1 MQMTITI
8 PQTEKALDGK
18 TAMHLENSIHG
29 SLYKIL
35 DNYNET
41 FATSGTGIYD
51 DPARKEL
58 IRVINYIEND
68 DRTFIQMIKRMNKG
82 ANTILKLREDKHYED
97 LGYTIQFLIALVI
110 EKVTPDDKKPIV
122 RDSDYS

>member
-18 TAMHLENSIHG
+18 TAMNLENSIHS
-29 SLYKIL
+29 SLYKVL

-58 IRVINYIEND
+58 LRVINYIESE